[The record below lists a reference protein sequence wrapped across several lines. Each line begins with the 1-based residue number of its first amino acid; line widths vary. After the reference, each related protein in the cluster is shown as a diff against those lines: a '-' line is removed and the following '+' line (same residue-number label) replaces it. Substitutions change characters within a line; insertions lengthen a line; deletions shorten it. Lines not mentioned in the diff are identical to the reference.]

1 METIIVGL
9 GVNYAA
15 SLAIT
20 FTNKVEST
28 YSQRAIYF
36 IFLKWILVNLPLPS
50 TALVCYH
57 FSCTFVA
64 LHALKVIGVFQ
75 TKKVAARKIMPLS
88 LTFCGSVVL
97 TNLSLKYNTIG
108 TYQGNELLFKPVMTI
123 NFSS

>member
-9 GVNYAA
+9 GLNYAA

-20 FTNKVEST
+20 FTNKVKST
-28 YSQRAIYF
+28 VKRLF
-36 IFLKWILVNLPLPS
+36 NFLLKWILVNSPLPS

-75 TKKVAARKIMPLS
+75 TKKVAPRKIMPLS

-108 TYQGNELLFKPVMTI
+108 TYQGN
-123 NFSS
+123 